1 MFLGY
6 VCEQHDNPADFF
18 LDVICANERSA
29 IDEGANNIYYATL
42 HEHNIF
48 SYVVLSGLTVG
59 HRILGTF

>member
-29 IDEGANNIYYATL
+29 IDEGANNIYYT
-42 HEHNIF
+42 HDMSTII
-48 SYVVLSGLTVG
+48 SSVTY
-59 HRILGTF
+59 R